1 MLKKNDKKS
10 KQTVVILSVISVLL
24 LICNI
29 LTVTLA
35 FFSQK
40 GTIQDNQSITFG
52 VVEMDKTSTIIIE
65 SEGLNIQITTGGQTL
80 KRTIQVV
87 VKEGSGECY
96 LRFKFFVKN
105 LTNVAQTIDQFYSIA
120 TDNSGSYANWNNAT
134 FSSSF
139 NSQNGYYFYGA
150 TKSAGIINATTQNQT
165 LTIPIQ
171 LTESILNTF
180 LTENTADT
188 YKLVL
193 EIEVVQTI
201 NNGYSVWSNL
211 PASW

>member
-1 MLKKNDKKS
+1 MLS
-10 KQTVVILSVISVLL
+10 
-24 LICNI
+24 
-29 LTVTLA
+29 
-35 FFSQK
+35 
-40 GTIQDNQSITFG
+40 
-52 VVEMDKTSTIIIE
+52 
-65 SEGLNIQITTGGQTL
+65 
-80 KRTIQVV
+80 
-87 VKEGSGECY
+87 
-96 LRFKFFVKN
+96 
-105 LTNVAQTIDQFYSIA
+105 NVAQTIDQFYLVA
-120 TDNSGSYANWNNAT
+120 TDNSGSYTNWNNAT

-139 NSQNGYYFYGA
+139 NSQNGYYYYGA
-150 TKSAGIINATTQNQT
+150 TKSAGIINATTENQT

-193 EIEVVQTI
+193 EIEAVQTI

>member
-1 MLKKNDKKS
+1 MVKKNDKKS

-65 SEGLNIQITTGGQTL
+65 SEGLNIQTTTGGQTL

-120 TDNSGSYANWNNAT
+120 TDNSGSYVNWNNAT

-139 NSQNGYYFYGA
+139 NSQNGYYYYGA

-165 LTIPIQ
+165 LIIPIQ

-193 EIEVVQTI
+193 EIEAVQTI